1 GLLVARGDSFLAFF
15 YFFRGWHRPR
25 QADIA
30 IIRIIIA
37 WERRAS
43 LGQHNAGFL
52 RQLPHARGGA
62 VNNIDGDEIA
72 TFRLGPSRNV
82 VLTKTVLQNIL
93 HSGELR
99 RENAGVLTHYRT
111 HACSRAKVVRVLQL
125 VQLTVANAAGI
136 INGHVPVQVFRRGGE
151 EGNARAREGD
161 LRRRGQNPEA
171 VRVAGLFRNTQHIN
185 DFWEFIS

>member
-1 GLLVARGDSFLAFF
+1 MVFF
-15 YFFRGWHRPR
+15 FSSRSRHTRWPR
-25 QADIA
+25 DWSSDVCSSDLIA
-30 IIRIIIA
+30 VIRSILA

-82 VLTKTVLQNIL
+82 VLTQTVLQNIL

-99 RENAGVLTHYRT
+99 REDARMLAHYRT
-111 HACSRAKVVRVLQL
+111 HS
-125 VQLTVANAAGI
+125 
-136 INGHVPVQVFRRGGE
+136 F
-151 EGNARAREGD
+151 
-161 LRRRGQNPEA
+161 
-171 VRVAGLFRNTQHIN
+171 
-185 DFWEFIS
+185 S

>member
-1 GLLVARGDSFLAFF
+1 
-15 YFFRGWHRPR
+15 WHRRR

-30 IIRIIIA
+30 VIRIIIA

-62 VNNIDGDEIA
+62 VNNIDGEEIA

-82 VLTKTVLQNIL
+82 VLTQTVLQNIL

-99 RENAGVLTHYRT
+99 RENAGVLTHYRM
-111 HACSRAKVVRVLQL
+111 HAFSRAKVVRMRQL
-125 VQLTVANAAGI
+125 VELIGTNAA
-136 INGHVPVQVFRRGGE
+136 R
-151 EGNARAREGD
+151 
-161 LRRRGQNPEA
+161 
-171 VRVAGLFRNTQHIN
+171 
-185 DFWEFIS
+185 